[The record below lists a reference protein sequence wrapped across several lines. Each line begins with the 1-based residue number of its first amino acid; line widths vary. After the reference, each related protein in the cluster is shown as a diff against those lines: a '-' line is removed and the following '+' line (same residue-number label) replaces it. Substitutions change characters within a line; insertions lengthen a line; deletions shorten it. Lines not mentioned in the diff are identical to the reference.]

1 MNGSNSDNATSHS
14 PTTNA
19 SEPLSPLSGDIE
31 HILQVLEHDVPG
43 DVTDQDIETLL
54 QQLDQ
59 ADSIGQNVE
68 GKIDAVLSRLDHL
81 LSTLQPEGESQIAD
95 EQAGDSGP
103 QKADEDPGR

>member
-14 PTTNA
+14 STTNV
-19 SEPLSPLSGDIE
+19 SEPLSSLSGDIE
-31 HILQVLEHDVPG
+31 HILQVLEHDVPD
-43 DVTDQDIETLL
+43 DVTDQDIEALL

-59 ADSIGQNVE
+59 ANSIGQNVE

-81 LSTLQPEGESQIAD
+81 LATLQPEGESRTVD

-103 QKADEDPGR
+103 QKADKDPGR